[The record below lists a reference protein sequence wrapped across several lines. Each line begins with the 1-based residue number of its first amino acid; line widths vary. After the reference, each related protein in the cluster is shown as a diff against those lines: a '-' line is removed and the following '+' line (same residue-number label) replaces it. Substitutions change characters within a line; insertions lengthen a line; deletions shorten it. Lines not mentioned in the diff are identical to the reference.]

1 YGDNMT
7 FTTGFKVGD
16 LHLDGTIFIVNGYVD
31 GDGQTGSIVKN
42 TTEYDTFTWR
52 EAHDT
57 WPYDEDDINY
67 WRLGSEDEMIEL
79 ITLDISGQLN
89 NGTYVNLSPE
99 PMWTSEYLSSIRKT
113 TTPPYY
119 SINYTNTQ
127 STTSRVRLV
136 KSF

>member
-42 TTEYDTFTWR
+42 TSEYGSFTWW

-79 ITLDISGQLN
+79 ITHESELN
-89 NGTYVNLSPE
+89 NGVYVNLLNQPATY
-99 PMWTSEYLSSIRKT
+99 WFNVYLSSIGKT

-119 SINYTNTQ
+119 FINYTNSQ
-127 STTSRVRLV
+127 LTTSRVRLV